1 VELDQL
7 GDIRIIDRTR
17 VRALLPSLPEQIKIA
32 GDIYRDLAKGNIEM
46 PPKIGIHPRENSFIH
61 AMPAFL
67 QYQDVATVKL
77 VSGYPANPSKGI
89 PYIHGVIVVF
99 QAETGKPVALLDGA
113 EITAARTAAASGAC
127 VEALAPVGWSRVA
140 VLGCGE
146 QASYHA
152 RVLHALNSDVEI
164 LAYDPVRSRAETLH
178 PNAQACSTP
187 REAVEAADVVITAG
201 PIVSDATPVL
211 TVDWLKPECLVLPID
226 FDFYVTSELVADSK
240 SFAVDD
246 VAQYD
251 YYRSLGF
258 FQNWAEGKVSTGEL
272 LGSERA
278 SGVTTVAN
286 LGVGALDAGF
296 AAAVLAADDSTS
308 DRWHDLDQRA

>member
-1 VELDQL
+1 MDRDQL
-7 GDIRIIDRTR
+7 DEIRIIDRTR
-17 VRALLPSLPEQIKIA
+17 VRALLPSLREQIKIA
-32 GDIYRDLAKGNIEM
+32 GDIYRDLATGSIEM

-67 QYQDVATVKL
+67 RHQDFAAVKL
-77 VSGYPANPSKGI
+77 VSGYPANKSKGI
-89 PYIHGVIVVF
+89 PYIQGLIVVF
-99 QAETGKPVALLDGA
+99 HAETGKPVALLDGA

-127 VEALAPVGWSRVA
+127 VEALAPAGWSRVA

-152 RVLHALNSDVEI
+152 KVLHALNSNVEI
-164 LAYDPVRSRAETLH
+164 LAYDPVRSRAEALH
-178 PNAQACSTP
+178 PNARVCSTP

-211 TVDWLKPECLVLPID
+211 TIDWLKPECLVLPID
-226 FDFYVTSELVADSK
+226 FDFYVTSELVGDSK

-251 YYRSLGF
+251 YYRALGF
-258 FQNWAEGKVSTGEL
+258 FQNWAEGMVSTGEL
-272 LGSERA
+272 LGSGRVP
-278 SGVTTVAN
+278 GITTVAN

-296 AAAVLAADDSTS
+296 AAAVLAADDSLS
-308 DRWHDLDQRA
+308 AQ